1 MRVYNAVMR
10 IKRGDIRRIGVA
22 AGAGSVVASLGYI
35 SFVAAMG
42 GFDHVHTSLLP
53 MVLRIA
59 FTYLLP
65 VTFAA
70 ALIGAV
76 MYRVLPGSMP
86 DGECRCRRCG
96 YILKGLSR
104 PECPECGEAV

>member
-1 MRVYNAVMR
+1 M
-10 IKRGDIRRIGVA
+10 RIGVA
-22 AGAGSVVASLGYI
+22 AGVGCVVATIGYLLI
-35 SFVAAMG
+35 LAAIY
-42 GFDHVHTSLLP
+42 GFDDGHITMQYFRHLL
-53 MVLRIA
+53 
-59 FTYLLP
+59 FSYLIP

-76 MYRVLPGSMP
+76 MYRTLAGPG

-104 PECPECGEAV
+104 AECPECGEAI